1 MFTVIWFLLITFL
14 ITSSFIW
21 LLDHNGS
28 VVITWLGYQVQADM
42 LTAIVLAALFSLMAF
57 VISYLVARI
66 LAIKFP
72 TLLRALFKRSYVR
85 SLEKL
90 VLKHRRGF
98 DSMVEL
104 ILALEIGDKESAKNL
119 HKKLEKFIKHSG
131 LNDFFSGKILF
142 EKGDF
147 AKAAEIF
154 EKFSSNSHAK
164 IMVLRAKFE
173 LALQNQD
180 ETKAIAYAKQ
190 ILSVQYENLDVAK
203 RLFSLY
209 KKRGMWQDA
218 KNLARDHGDEKF
230 REELQKRDLAVINV
244 ALASELYLQK
254 KFLLA
259 IKHANIALKA
269 ESHFLPA
276 LEIRLK
282 SWIKLGLGFKAN
294 WEIKTLW
301 KENPHLILAEIF
313 DLINHKHSAKA
324 RIKLMRNLAETN
336 PKSPVG
342 KLGVGIVAFRSGD
355 YASAKE
361 FLVLASMQQ
370 KSYRVYKL
378 LAATEKALGNEA
390 ESKKNLA
397 KLEMFECDDHYR
409 CQSCGHVSSKWS
421 AKCTSCDSYDSIE
434 WSR

>member
-1 MFTVIWFLLITFL
+1 MFTVLWFLLITFF
-14 ITSSFIW
+14 ITSSFVW

-42 LTAIVLAALFSLMAF
+42 LTAIVLAAFFSLMAF
-57 VISYLVARI
+57 VISYVIARI

-104 ILALEIGDKESAKNL
+104 MLALEISDKESAQNL

-154 EKFSSNSHAK
+154 EKFSNNSHAK

-173 LALQNQD
+173 LAIQSQD

-190 ILSVQYENLDVAK
+190 ILSVHHENLDVAK

-230 REELQKRDLAVINV
+230 REELQKRDLAVINT
-244 ALASELYLQK
+244 ALASELYMQK

-269 ESHFLPA
+269 ENHFLPA

-282 SWIKLGLGFKAN
+282 SWIKLGLGFKAS
-294 WEIKTLW
+294 WEIKALW

-313 DLINHKHSAKA
+313 DLINREYSAKA

-336 PKSPVG
+336 PQSPIG
-342 KLGVGIVAFRSGD
+342 KLAVGIVAFRSGD

-370 KSYRVYKL
+370 KNYRVYKL

-421 AKCTSCDSYDSIE
+421 AKCTSCDNYDSIE
-434 WSR
+434 WNR

>member
-378 LAATEKALGNEA
+378 LAVTEKALGNEA